1 MLGLS
6 GDYAPP
12 SRFVRAVAFSTT
24 AIAECNAQRGV
35 YQVFHLLNNFDI
47 PVGLAR
53 TVHEGHIYADYT
65 LLTTARDPKNL
76 RFYYKTYEDQSIKMV
91 DLNKMD
97 KNGTKIKKVATASQ
111 QNYEDVNA
119 KLK

>member
-1 MLGLS
+1 
-6 GDYAPP
+6 
-12 SRFVRAVAFSTT
+12 
-24 AIAECNAQRGV
+24 
-35 YQVFHLLNNFDI
+35 
-47 PVGLAR
+47 
-53 TVHEGHIYADYT
+53 
-65 LLTTARDPKNL
+65 
-76 RFYYKTYEDQSIKMV
+76 MV